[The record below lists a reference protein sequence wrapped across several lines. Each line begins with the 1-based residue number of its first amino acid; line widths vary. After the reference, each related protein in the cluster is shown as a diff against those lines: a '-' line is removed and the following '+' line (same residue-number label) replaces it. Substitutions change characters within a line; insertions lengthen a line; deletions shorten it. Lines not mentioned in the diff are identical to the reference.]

1 MRKHQVPL
9 EPSVESEE
17 QIPTNFVSMFM
28 RQKRKYR
35 RAYEIP
41 FEFYQCLKG
50 EKKYFRVHDECTLC
64 KAKPLLDI
72 RYLIKK
78 KKKRSLSDIKTY
90 NTLIINLINNE
101 TPFT

>member
-50 EKKYFRVHDECTLC
+50 EKNIF
-64 KAKPLLDI
+64 
-72 RYLIKK
+72 
-78 KKKRSLSDIKTY
+78 
-90 NTLIINLINNE
+90 
-101 TPFT
+101 